1 MAEVPDKRFIHALV
15 EHAAEHIVHRGG
27 LIIGNDARQHRDG
40 YSPLLCKRAEQ
51 VELLR
56 HKSEGNIEVLGLERG
71 KLR

>member
-1 MAEVPDKRFIHALV
+1 MAEVPDKRFIHALI

-27 LIIGNDARQHRDG
+27 LVVGNDARQHRDWYG
-40 YSPLLCKRAEQ
+40 PLIGKRTEQ